1 MICPALWNLYVL
13 CPPITIKLEIWE
25 LNRGENLMSET
36 SPAKDSRIDLR
47 VTQEQKEL
55 LEKAASL
62 RGISLSAYTLF
73 HLLPVAKQEIEDQ
86 ERLVLSDCD
95 RDLFMSIM
103 ENPPELQGNLK
114 TAIKKYRDK
123 YGQ

>member
-1 MICPALWNLYVL
+1 
-13 CPPITIKLEIWE
+13 
-25 LNRGENLMSET
+25 MSET
-36 SPAKDSRIDLR
+36 SKVKHSRIDLR

-62 RGISLSAYTLF
+62 RGISLSAYTLL
-73 HLLPVAKQEIEDQ
+73 HLLPVAKQDIDTQ
-86 ERLVLSDCD
+86 ERLILSDRD

-103 ENPPELQGNLK
+103 ENPPELQGHLK

>member
-1 MICPALWNLYVL
+1 
-13 CPPITIKLEIWE
+13 
-25 LNRGENLMSET
+25 MSET

-62 RGISLSAYTLF
+62 RGISLSAYTLS
-73 HLLPVAKQEIEDQ
+73 HLLPIAKQEIDNQ

-95 RDLFMSIM
+95 RDLFMSMM

-114 TAIKKYRDK
+114 TTIKKYRAK

>member
-1 MICPALWNLYVL
+1 
-13 CPPITIKLEIWE
+13 
-25 LNRGENLMSET
+25 MSET
-36 SPAKDSRIDLR
+36 SKVKDSRIDLR

-62 RGISLSAYTLF
+62 RGISLSAYTLL
-73 HLLPVAKQEIEDQ
+73 HLLPVAKQDIDTQ
-86 ERLVLSDCD
+86 ERLILSDRD

-114 TAIKKYRDK
+114 TATKKYRDK

>member
-1 MICPALWNLYVL
+1 
-13 CPPITIKLEIWE
+13 
-25 LNRGENLMSET
+25 MSET
-36 SPAKDSRIDLR
+36 SKVKDSRIDLR

-62 RGISLSAYTLF
+62 RGISLSAYTLL
-73 HLLPVAKQEIEDQ
+73 HLLPIAKQDIDTQ
-86 ERLVLSDCD
+86 ERLILSDRD

>member
-1 MICPALWNLYVL
+1 
-13 CPPITIKLEIWE
+13 
-25 LNRGENLMSET
+25 MSET
-36 SPAKDSRIDLR
+36 SKVKDSRIDLR

-62 RGISLSAYTLF
+62 RGISLSAYTLL
-73 HLLPVAKQEIEDQ
+73 HLLPVAKQDIDTQ
-86 ERLVLSDCD
+86 ERLILSDRD

>member
-1 MICPALWNLYVL
+1 
-13 CPPITIKLEIWE
+13 
-25 LNRGENLMSET
+25 MSET
-36 SPAKDSRIDLR
+36 SKVKDSRIDLR

-62 RGISLSAYTLF
+62 RGISLSAYTLL
-73 HLLPVAKQEIEDQ
+73 HLLPLAKQDIDTQ
-86 ERLVLSDCD
+86 ERLILSDRD
-95 RDLFMSIM
+95 RDLFMPIM

>member
-1 MICPALWNLYVL
+1 
-13 CPPITIKLEIWE
+13 
-25 LNRGENLMSET
+25 MSET
-36 SPAKDSRIDLR
+36 SKVKDSRIDLR

-62 RGISLSAYTLF
+62 RGISLSAYTLL
-73 HLLPVAKQEIEDQ
+73 HLLPIAKQDIDTQ
-86 ERLVLSDCD
+86 ERLILSDRD

-123 YGQ
+123 YGH

>member
-1 MICPALWNLYVL
+1 
-13 CPPITIKLEIWE
+13 
-25 LNRGENLMSET
+25 MSET
-36 SPAKDSRIDLR
+36 SKVKDSRIDLR

-62 RGISLSAYTLF
+62 RGISLSAYTLL
-73 HLLPVAKQEIEDQ
+73 HLLPIAKQDIDTQ
-86 ERLVLSDCD
+86 ERLILSDRD

-103 ENPPELQGNLK
+103 ENPPALQGNLK

>member
-1 MICPALWNLYVL
+1 
-13 CPPITIKLEIWE
+13 
-25 LNRGENLMSET
+25 MSET
-36 SPAKDSRIDLR
+36 SKVKDSRIDLR

-62 RGISLSAYTLF
+62 RGISLSAYTLL
-73 HLLPVAKQEIEDQ
+73 HLLPIAKQDIDTQ
-86 ERLVLSDCD
+86 ERLILSDRD
-95 RDLFMSIM
+95 RDLFMPIM

-114 TAIKKYRDK
+114 TATKKYRDK